1 MGKLPS
7 KACWTLLFKVWVLE
21 AETEEGPPPE
31 DGGLEV
37 RLIITV
43 SDGWGWGC
51 GYGYRNVEGPCTCV
65 RATDRLRRRRRRRR
79 GRTGSGSGSGNVVC
93 ARAADSDTARRSRCG
108 FALQIMCVMS
118 CNVG

>member
-37 RLIITV
+37 RLIITITV
-43 SDGWGWGC
+43 SDCW
-51 GYGYRNVEGPCTCV
+51 GYGYRNNGSCTCV
-65 RATDRLRRRRRRRR
+65 CVPP
-79 GRTGSGSGSGNVVC
+79 TGAGAGGPGVSVVC
-93 ARAADSDTARRSRCG
+93 ARAAESERRGGKARCG
-108 FALQIMCVMS
+108 FGLQIMCVMS
-118 CNVG
+118 CNVMWDRYAHT